1 MKIYLSTGGFQNKS
15 PSEIARIF
23 KKNDISNIEISGGK
37 FELSLFKKINELYKK
52 DTSIMLHNYFPYYKR
67 FCF

>member
-37 FELSLFKKINELYKK
+37 FELSLFK
-52 DTSIMLHNYFPYYKR
+52 
-67 FCF
+67 